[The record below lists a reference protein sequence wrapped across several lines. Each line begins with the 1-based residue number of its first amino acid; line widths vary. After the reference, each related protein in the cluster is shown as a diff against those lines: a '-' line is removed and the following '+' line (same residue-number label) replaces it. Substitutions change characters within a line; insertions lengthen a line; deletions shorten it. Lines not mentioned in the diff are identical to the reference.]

1 MNPTS
6 QTDIKLDRLLSQTQ
20 DGVFVLDNER
30 RYVLFNTACEK
41 LTGYKASEVLGKSC
55 GEVGVTDCRDESGRR
70 LENSLCPAWA
80 VFRGD
85 VPYARQRL
93 QITMRDGQRRW
104 VETHYTALIGPE
116 GQPDG
121 VIGVM
126 RDITEAKAREEQW
139 AETTTRLREELASLR
154 KHMQDRYGFSSIVS
168 RSPLMEP
175 VFEKINAAGNSGSP
189 VLIVGENGTGKETV
203 ARTIHNNGPAKDGPF
218 VPVSC
223 AGTPRDV
230 IESELFGYASPTG
243 PRVSERIGAFASAKG
258 GTLFI
263 DDIAAMPSVTQ
274 ARLLRAIQERK
285 YVAGDGS
292 EQDVSDVRVIA
303 TSSRPTQ
310 ELITSGHLRE
320 DLYYRL
326 SVITIELPPLRS
338 RKTDIPLLVDHFVTE
353 LNRAGRRGV
362 TEVEPGVW
370 AALDGYHWPGN
381 IRELYNIV
389 ETAVAAGHGPVLK
402 ADDVRNALRSHDRS
416 RESESDRPIRL
427 DGVLADVERRTIL
440 DALRQARG
448 QRSRA
453 AKLMGISR
461 SRLYRRMD
469 ALGIVPKEQ
478 NMEQNIT

>member
-1 MNPTS
+1 
-6 QTDIKLDRLLSQTQ
+6 
-20 DGVFVLDNER
+20 
-30 RYVLFNTACEK
+30 
-41 LTGYKASEVLGKSC
+41 
-55 GEVGVTDCRDESGRR
+55 
-70 LENSLCPAWA
+70 
-80 VFRGD
+80 
-85 VPYARQRL
+85 
-93 QITMRDGQRRW
+93 
-104 VETHYTALIGPE
+104 
-116 GQPDG
+116 
-121 VIGVM
+121 
-126 RDITEAKAREEQW
+126 
-139 AETTTRLREELASLR
+139 
-154 KHMQDRYGFSSIVS
+154 
-168 RSPLMEP
+168 
-175 VFEKINAAGNSGSP
+175 VFEKINAASNSGSP
-189 VLIVGENGTGKETV
+189 VLVVGENGTGKETV

-218 VPVSC
+218 VPVAC

-230 IESELFGYASPTG
+230 IENELFGYPSPTG
-243 PRVSERIGAFASAKG
+243 TRPSERLGAFASAKG
-258 GTLFI
+258 GTVFI
-263 DDIAAMPSVTQ
+263 DDVAAMPPVSQ

-285 YVAGDGS
+285 YTAGDGS

-310 ELITSGHLRE
+310 ELIASGHLRE

-338 RKTDIPLLVDHFVTE
+338 RKTDIPLLVDHFVNE
-353 LNRAGRRGV
+353 LNRAGRRSV

-381 IRELYNIV
+381 IRELYNII
-389 ETAVAAGHGPVLK
+389 ETAVAAGHGSVLK
-402 ADDVRNALRSHDRS
+402 ADDIRNALRSHDRS
-416 RESESDRPIRL
+416 REAEGDRPVKL

-478 NMEQNIT
+478 NIT